1 MFSRF
6 DYFAPQTLSE
16 AFTALNRNE
25 NACILAGGTDVIVNV
40 RSGKIKPA
48 VVVDLKKIE
57 WLSGVAKTDKGIE
70 IGPLTTMNELA
81 ESPLIKGPYSLLSY
95 AAKIMGCYEI
105 RNRATVGGNI
115 INASPGAETFT
126 PLTALHASVEVSSN
140 NNKKLIP
147 LHKFVTGPNNTAL
160 ARGEIVTKI
169 IIPFYPQDTAG
180 YYMRR
185 QRVKGMDLASVNC
198 SVLVVNSKN
207 IRECQVRAAF
217 GTVMPTPYRSIKAEE
232 ILSGKKITLDLIKQ
246 AAVVIN
252 SEINPRATSLR
263 ATPEY
268 KRFMVEYFLKTGI
281 SKILGETF

>member
-6 DYFAPQTLSE
+6 DFSAPETLNE
-16 AFTALNRNE
+16 AFTVLSRNE
-25 NACILAGGTDVIVNV
+25 NARILAGGTDLVVNI
-40 RSGKIKPA
+40 RSGKIKPS
-48 VVVDLKKIE
+48 VVVDLKKIK

-81 ESPLIKGPYSLLSY
+81 ASPLLKGPYSILSY

-115 INASPGAETFT
+115 INASPGAETLT
-126 PLTALHASVEVSSN
+126 PLTALHASVQVESN
-140 NNKKLIP
+140 NNKKLVP
-147 LHKFVTGPNNTAL
+147 LHKFVTGPNNTVL

-169 IIPFYPQDTAG
+169 ILPFYPQDTVG

-207 IRECQVRAAF
+207 ISERQIRAAF
-217 GTVMPTPYRSIKAEE
+217 GTVMPAPYRSKKAEE
-232 ILSGKKITLDLIKQ
+232 ILSGKKITADLLKQ
-246 AAVVIN
+246 ATAVIN

-281 SKILGETF
+281 SKILGVTF

>member
-6 DYFAPQTLSE
+6 DYYAPQTLND
-16 AFTALNRNE
+16 AFAALSKNG
-25 NACILAGGTDVIVNV
+25 NARILAGGTDLVVNI
-40 RSGKIKPA
+40 RSGKIKPSLI
-48 VVVDLKKIE
+48 VDLKKIK
-57 WLSGVAKTDKGIE
+57 WLSGVTKTDRGIE

-81 ESPLIKGPYSLLSY
+81 ESSLLKGPYSLLSY

-115 INASPGAETFT
+115 INASPGAETLT
-126 PLTALHASVEVSSN
+126 PLTVLHASVEVSGN

-147 LHKFVTGPNNTAL
+147 LNKFVTGPNNTVL
-160 ARGEIVTKI
+160 SGGEIVTKI
-169 IIPFYPQDTAG
+169 ILPFYPQLTAG

-185 QRVKGMDLASVNC
+185 ARVKGMDLASVNC
-198 SVLVVNSKN
+198 SVLVVNPNN
-207 IRECQVRAAF
+207 IEKCQVRAAF
-217 GTVMPTPYRSIKAEE
+217 GTVMPTPYRSQKAEE

-246 AAVVIN
+246 AASVIN

-268 KRFMVEYFLKTGI
+268 KRFMVEYFLKTGL
-281 SKILGETF
+281 SKILGVTF

>member
-6 DYFAPQTLSE
+6 DYFAPQTLNE

-25 NACILAGGTDVIVNV
+25 NARILAGGTDVIVNI
-40 RSGKIKPA
+40 RSGKIKPV
-48 VVVDLKKIE
+48 VVVDLKKIK

-81 ESPLIKGPYSLLSY
+81 ESPLLKGPYSLLSY

-115 INASPGAETFT
+115 INASPGAETLT

-147 LHKFVTGPNNTAL
+147 LHKFVTGPNNTVL

-169 IIPFYPQDTAG
+169 ILPFYPQLTAG

-198 SVLVVNSKN
+198 SILVVNLKN
-207 IRECQVRAAF
+207 IGECQVRAAF
-217 GTVMPTPYRSIKAEE
+217 GTVMPTPYRSKKAEE

-246 AAVVIN
+246 AAAVIN

-281 SKILGETF
+281 SKIFGVTF